1 LCLGLAGTGSVESRG
16 YLCIPH
22 DRQSGS
28 LLENWKKSYNIVDI
42 YFVTATFSDES
53 TPYFPNKA
61 NHYILA
67 SFIDVIGIL
76 DDIKNHK
83 IDRLSLMFNFSNPLF
98 ERSGDKLNY
107 VSLYFTKYTN
117 GDAEISELAYAIAR
131 RERVKKASLA
141 QMKLLASEQPRFTFP
156 YSKNLLILE
165 VEGKK
170 THQTD
175 QNYCERTRRDV
186 ARMGISLNNLVS
198 FSILEKLK

>member
-1 LCLGLAGTGSVESRG
+1 MGARG

-22 DRQSGS
+22 DNQSGS
-28 LLENWKKSYNIVDI
+28 LLENWKKSDNIVDI
-42 YFVTATFSDES
+42 YFVTATFSEES

-67 SFIDVIGIL
+67 SFTDVIGIA

-83 IDRLSLMFNFSNPLF
+83 MDRLSLMFSFSNPLF
-98 ERSGDKLNY
+98 ERTGDKLNY

-117 GDAEISELAYAIAR
+117 GDAEISELANAIAR
-131 RERVKKASLA
+131 REKVKKASLA
-141 QMKLLASEQPRFTFP
+141 QMKLLASEQPKFTFP
-156 YSKNLLILE
+156 YSRNLLILE

-175 QNYCERTRRDV
+175 QKYCERTRRDV

-198 FSILEKLK
+198 FSILEKIK

>member
-1 LCLGLAGTGSVESRG
+1 MAGTGGVDSRG

-28 LLENWKKSYNIVDI
+28 LLENWKKSHNIVDI

-83 IDRLSLMFNFSNPLF
+83 MDRLSLMFSFSNPLF
-98 ERSGDKLNY
+98 ERSDDKLNY

-117 GDAEISELAYAIAR
+117 GDAEISELANAIAR

-141 QMKLLASEQPRFTFP
+141 QMKLLASEQPKFTFP

-175 QNYCERTRRDV
+175 QKYCERTRRDV